1 MILTDYYRFD
11 KLPELK
17 SKLRLNCTA
26 STASYNPLERLR
38 NKQSCLFIY
47 LGENT
52 YTKAGKDGKAY
63 LAITHGDTHIS
74 SVFMPDFEIAAGVG
88 DMIHTSD
95 ALIFKLSNFALVNG
109 NPREG
114 SVLEMF
120 VARGQ
125 SHKQNCLYNLLFDGE
140 LEQEMQRLRE
150 AAKPEQLLK

>member
-38 NKQSCLFIY
+38 NKQGCLFIY

-52 YTKAGKDGKAY
+52 YTKAGNDGKAY

-74 SVFMPDFEIAAGVG
+74 SVFMPELELPAGVG
-88 DMIHTSD
+88 DMIYTSD
-95 ALIFKLSNFALVNG
+95 ALVFMLSNFALVNG
-109 NPREG
+109 CPREG
-114 SVLEMF
+114 SVLEIF

-125 SHKQNCLYNLLFDGE
+125 SHNQDCLFNLLYDGE
-140 LEQEMQRLRE
+140 LVLEMQRLRE